1 MKSWLRENTLIN
13 WNLNGEE
20 IVRMFYEKEL
30 R

>member
-1 MKSWLRENTLIN
+1 MKSWLRDNILIN
-13 WNLNGEE
+13 WNFNGEE